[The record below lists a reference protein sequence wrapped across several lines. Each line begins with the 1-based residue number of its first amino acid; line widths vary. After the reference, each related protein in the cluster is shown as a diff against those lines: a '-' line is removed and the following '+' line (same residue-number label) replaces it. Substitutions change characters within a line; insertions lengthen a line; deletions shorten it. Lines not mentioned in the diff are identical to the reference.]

1 MTDRLRILLVEDDP
15 IDQRAFLR
23 LIDSESLP
31 YDPLLVNCVS
41 AALQAVAGSEFDLI
55 IADYLLSDGT
65 GFDILDAVGE
75 TPLIMVTGMGSEEL
89 AVKAMKAGAYDYL
102 TKDSERHYLKLL
114 PVVVENTIKRARSE
128 RAAAAAEVDRI
139 RRGMLETFISD
150 ASHDL
155 RTPLSAL
162 STSLYLLERYT
173 ESLRRNVAQYPDPE
187 PLLRDVLRITDR
199 IAQINSD
206 RDRLERIID
215 SMLHM
220 VKADQI
226 TQLTL
231 SPYDLNVFVNEI
243 VTGYADRAILKEQ
256 TISFTP
262 APEAVY
268 AAISIEEFRSI
279 VDNLIGNAVN
289 YTPENGAIHIELN
302 STDDEIA
309 LSVSDTGIG
318 IPNDQLEQIF
328 QRFYRVNK
336 ARTMN
341 IGGSGL
347 GLAIVRRLVE
357 LHGGT
362 IHVSSVEEQG
372 STFQIILPRVR
383 TEET

>member
-31 YDPLLVNCVS
+31 YDPLLVNCVA
-41 AALQAVAGSEFDLI
+41 AALQAVAASEFDLI

-65 GFDILDAVGE
+65 GFDILDAAGE

-187 PLLRDVLRITDR
+187 PLVRDVLRIIDR

-262 APEAVY
+262 SPEAVY

-289 YTPENGAIHIELN
+289 YTPEHGAIHIELN
-302 STDDEIA
+302 SSDDEIA

-318 IPNDQLEQIF
+318 IPADQLEHIF
-328 QRFYRVNK
+328 QRFYRVNQ

-362 IHVSSVEEQG
+362 IHVSSVEDQG
-372 STFQIILPRVR
+372 STFQVVLPRVR
-383 TEET
+383 TEAR

>member
-1 MTDRLRILLVEDDP
+1 MNDSLRLLLVEDDP

-23 LIDSESLP
+23 LIEADALP
-31 YDPLLVNCVS
+31 YEPLLVNCVS
-41 AALQAVAGSEFDLI
+41 AALQAIEIGEFDLI
-55 IADYLLSDGT
+55 IADYLLNDGT
-65 GFDILDAVGE
+65 GFDILEVAGD

-114 PVVVENTIKRARSE
+114 PLVVENTIKRVRSE
-128 RAAAAAEVDRI
+128 RIAAAAEVDRI

-162 STSLYLLERYT
+162 STSLYLLERYA
-173 ESLRRNVAQYPDPE
+173 ESLRRHAAQYPDPE
-187 PLLRDVLRITDR
+187 PLMRDILRITDR
-199 IAQINSD
+199 IVQINSD

-226 TQLTL
+226 TQLAL
-231 SPYDLNVFVNEI
+231 IPYDLNVFVNEI
-243 VTGYADRAILKEQ
+243 VTGFADRVTLKEQ

-262 APEAVY
+262 APEPIY

-279 VDNLIGNAVN
+279 VDNLIANAVN
-289 YTPENGAIHIELN
+289 YTPEHGAIHVELQG
-302 STDDEIA
+302 SDSAIS
-309 LSVSDTGIG
+309 LSISDTGIG
-318 IPNDQLEQIF
+318 IPADQLEHIF

-347 GLAIVRRLVE
+347 GLAIVRRLVD

-362 IHVSSVEEQG
+362 IQVSSIEDQG
-372 STFQIILPRVR
+372 STFQVIMPRVIAD
-383 TEET
+383 